1 MPATV
6 AAAVSAAR
14 GDARRAAGWVEPTP
28 GVSGGAAQ
36 APGGARPPP
45 PMPAAVA
52 DALAAR
58 GPKLLAS
65 SYERDVRDARAAV
78 APAQPPA
85 VAAQIAATKKS
96 GGGGGGAAAAGELT
110 SWGARAGRAQ
120 CGCPRAA
127 GGAGDRAAGWHR
139 VAGAMDGASA
149 SDGVRGR
156 PRRVHRRAPVSALA
170 ELRAAI
176 ATLDATTTAPLYSA
190 PLTPTAAP
198 PPLERS
204 VTERALERVLRS
216 APVEDADAFGVA
228 DEVLARARRL
238 LAAA

>member
-1 MPATV
+1 MEG
-6 AAAVSAAR
+6 AR
-14 GDARRAAGWVEPTP
+14 EAKGVGRRRGQADGGDARCLWRCLLTRRARHACWHPPCRDDG
-28 GVSGGAAQ
+28 SG
-36 APGGARPPP
+36 RR
-45 PMPAAVA
+45 VA
-52 DALAAR
+52 
-58 GPKLLAS
+58 LLAS

-78 APAQPPA
+78 VPAQPPA

-96 GGGGGGAAAAGELT
+96 GGGGGGGGAAAAGELT
-110 SWGARAGRAQ
+110 SWEREQVELSAGALAPPAVPAIAPPGGTAWLGRWMEPPPPTAF
-120 CGCPRAA
+120 A
-127 GGAGDRAAGWHR
+127 GGL
-139 VAGAMDGASA
+139 GASIV
-149 SDGVRGR
+149 G
-156 PRRVHRRAPVSALA
+156 APVSALA

-198 PPLERS
+198 PLLERS

>member
-1 MPATV
+1 MF
-6 AAAVSAAR
+6 
-14 GDARRAAGWVEPTP
+14 GP
-28 GVSGGAAQ
+28 G
-36 APGGARPPP
+36 R
-45 PMPAAVA
+45 
-52 DALAAR
+52 
-58 GPKLLAS
+58 
-65 SYERDVRDARAAV
+65 
-78 APAQPPA
+78 
-85 VAAQIAATKKS
+85 
-96 GGGGGGAAAAGELT
+96 GGAAAAGELT
-110 SWGARAGRAQ
+110 SWEREQVELSADALAPPAVPAIAPPGGTAWLGRWMEPPPPTAF
-120 CGCPRAA
+120 A
-127 GGAGDRAAGWHR
+127 GGL
-139 VAGAMDGASA
+139 GASIV
-149 SDGVRGR
+149 G
-156 PRRVHRRAPVSALA
+156 APVSALA

>member
-1 MPATV
+1 
-6 AAAVSAAR
+6 
-14 GDARRAAGWVEPTP
+14 
-28 GVSGGAAQ
+28 
-36 APGGARPPP
+36 
-45 PMPAAVA
+45 MPAAVA

-85 VAAQIAATKKS
+85 VAAEIAATKKS
-96 GGGGGGAAAAGELT
+96 GGGGGGGAAAAGELT
-110 SWGARAGRAQ
+110 SWEREQAELSAGALAPPAVPAIAPPGGTAWLGRWMEPPPPTAF
-120 CGCPRAA
+120 A
-127 GGAGDRAAGWHR
+127 GGL
-139 VAGAMDGASA
+139 GASIV
-149 SDGVRGR
+149 G
-156 PRRVHRRAPVSALA
+156 APVSALA

-198 PPLERS
+198 PLLERS